1 MNAQSNW
8 EALDACAPFDF
19 MKFTLTFDGDLR
31 ASGNSP
37 KPKDK
42 WNIRHAFHPQ
52 LVELWA
58 KHPSLRNLRAIAPK
72 SADSGFMVLETHHDS
87 TYPVKPLDEHERDLF
102 APIDVG
108 SHRFKPL
115 IRQSMALVC
124 DLEILFLRK
133 EEPGSLVMPGG
144 DLDNRIKTLFD
155 GLRMPKADEMCFN
168 SEPID
173 DPFCC
178 LLEDD
183 ALITDFRVRTGQ
195 LFSGLSNS
203 QCQVRLVVD
212 VTVKVTHVRPYNLR
226 LIG

>member
-1 MNAQSNW
+1 MRVQSNK
-8 EALDACAPFDF
+8 EAADAYAPFHL

-31 ASGNSP
+31 SSGNSP

-42 WNIRHAFHPQ
+42 WIIRHAFHPQ
-52 LVELWA
+52 LTELWA
-58 KHPSLRNLRAIAPK
+58 RHPSLRNIRAIAPK
-72 SADSGFMVLETHHDS
+72 GDGGFMMLETHHDS
-87 TYPVKPLDEHERDLF
+87 NLPMRPLDEDERDLF

-108 SHRFKPL
+108 GYRFKPL
-115 IRQSMALVC
+115 VRQSMALVC
-124 DLEILFLRK
+124 DLDILFLRK
-133 EEPGSLVMPGG
+133 EEPGSIILHGG

-155 GLRMPKADEMCFN
+155 GLRIPKTNEVAFN
-168 SEPID
+168 SGVVD

-183 ALITDFRVRTGQ
+183 SLITDFRVRTGQ

-203 QCQVRLVVD
+203 QHQVRLIID